1 MEKAS
6 FSDVIVA
13 QHQLVFRHM
22 DGLRRGTRLRRS
34 ASRFATVLLAHTL
47 AENEIIDPLETDRSQ
62 RARDQSE
69 HDVLTYALSRV
80 LGSPAVAHTFEA
92 RLHTLRTL
100 LVHHCER
107 EERARLPALERHV
120 GPSRSRR
127 VASRLEARFAALE
140 ALDLESLVASAGSL
154 SGADERRRR

>member
-1 MEKAS
+1 MKKAS
-6 FSDVIVA
+6 LSDVIVA
-13 QHQLVFRHM
+13 QHQLVFRRM
-22 DGLRRGTRLRRS
+22 DGLRRGTGLRRS
-34 ASRFATVLLAHTL
+34 ASSFAAVLLAHTL
-47 AENEIIDPLETDRSQ
+47 AENELVDPLETDRKL

-80 LGSPAVAHTFEA
+80 LGAPTVAHTFDA

-107 EERARLPALERHV
+107 EERARLPALERLV

-127 VASRLEARFAALE
+127 VAGLLSERFAALE

-154 SGADERRRR
+154 SAADARRRR

>member
-1 MEKAS
+1 VEKAS

-13 QHQLVFRHM
+13 QHQLVLRRM
-22 DGLRRGTRLRRS
+22 DTLRRGARLQGDAGRL
-34 ASRFATVLLAHTL
+34 AIVLLAHTI
-47 AENEIIDPLETDRSQ
+47 AEHEIVDPLETDRSQ
-62 RARDQSE
+62 RARDHSE
-69 HDVLTYALSRV
+69 HDLLTYALSRV
-80 LGSPAVAHTFEA
+80 LDSPAVAHMFEA

-120 GPSRSRR
+120 GQSRSRLIGG
-127 VASRLEARFAALE
+127 RLTERFAALE

-154 SGADERRRR
+154 SAGGARRRR